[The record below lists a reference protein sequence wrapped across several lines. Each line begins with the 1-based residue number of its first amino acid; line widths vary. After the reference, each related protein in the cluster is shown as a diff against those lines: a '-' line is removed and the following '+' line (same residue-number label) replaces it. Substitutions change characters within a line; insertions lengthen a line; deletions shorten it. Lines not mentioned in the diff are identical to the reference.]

1 MWYAS
6 NHGYVNYK
14 YNRDDGSIPS
24 HTKSSFQKYNIL
36 TIHGIIAKNAFLLMR
51 QVNSHDCSLPH
62 SVYNLFETN
71 GPSFS
76 HSPDYRSHQE
86 WYEKYNSKTFRT
98 SCFFKGPLLA
108 ISEENIHIQSL
119 TIANP
124 NTYKRS
130 LKSFLIHDQ
139 SKGET
144 DQWPTFL
151 LNNIKGLRKSI
162 R

>member
-1 MWYAS
+1 MRAIMP
-6 NHGYVNYK
+6 GYVNYK
-14 YNRDDGSIPS
+14 YNRDDGSIHS

-86 WYEKYNSKTFRT
+86 WYEKYNSKNFRT
-98 SCFFKGPLLA
+98 SCFFKGPLLE
-108 ISEENIHIQSL
+108 ISEENFHIQSL